1 MDAKDFTRRP
11 MQPDQM
17 RQLLIE
23 MTAKIDAATTVDDLK
38 PVLPML
44 LSAQMD
50 ALPPAD
56 YLGV

>member
-38 PVLPML
+38 PVLRML
-44 LSAQMD
+44 LSAQLD